1 MRIIKK
7 LIQVLSIT
15 GSLVLYGC
23 SSSESPPE
31 NNPEST
37 GVITTPIVAGLRY
50 ATNTQD
56 GVTDVT
62 GTFKYL
68 EGEVVKFYIGDVFVG
83 ESYARSV
90 LTPLDLEQTA
100 SATRTLNTQKAS
112 SINDNWAINL
122 FNLLLALDANGNAS
136 DGIEITAETISQ
148 ITTVALQLELP
159 PADFIVNTA
168 TIEFIVAINVTL
180 SDPAEVSAF
189 INMNYGNNSDWGT
202 MVWGTSNWNNQ

>member
-23 SSSESPPE
+23 SSSESPAE
-31 NNPEST
+31 NNPVST
-37 GVITTPIVAGLRY
+37 GIFTTPIVTGLRY

-56 GVTDVT
+56 GVTDAA
-62 GTFKYL
+62 GSFKYL

-83 ESYARSV
+83 ESYGRGV

-100 SATRTLNTQKAS
+100 SVTRSVNTQRS
-112 SINDNWAINL
+112 SRINDNWAINL

-136 DGIEITAETISQ
+136 DGIEITTETISQ
-148 ITTVALQLELP
+148 ITTVTLQLELP
-159 PADFIVNTA
+159 PA
-168 TIEFIVAINVTL
+168 EFIENAATVELTVAINVTL
-180 SDPAEVSAF
+180 SDPAEVSVF
-189 INMNYGNNSDWGT
+189 INTNFENNSDWGT